1 MATLIGGSGWDQFWN
16 KGTWWKAL
24 LFIVVYWGLYELIG
38 LGIASV
44 FSGSINAENLL
55 GDPLSAF
62 LVLALPIF
70 IAGVLLFLFARSLG
84 WIGQIFGPQPVRG
97 QAWMWV
103 AVVLV
108 VIPIFLRAAA
118 TNWSAYS
125 VGLVLVMVFF
135 GLCVGFTE
143 ELATRGI
150 VVNMLR
156 NGGYGERLVFVL
168 SSLYFAL
175 LHSGN
180 ILSGMSPLVV
190 GVTVVYTFGFGT
202 MMYLSMRATGRITWA
217 ILLHAATDPTTFLAT
232 GGIDAATE
240 AAGTASLISLAG
252 LFNWVYILLALGAIF
267 LVKGHAERSEQKIST
282 PSVAP

>member
-1 MATLIGGSGWDQFWN
+1 MENNSSTWVRFWN
-16 KGTWWKAL
+16 RGTWWKAL
-24 LFIVVYWGLYELIG
+24 LIVAVYWGVYELIG
-38 LGIASV
+38 LGIGALV
-44 FSGSINAENLL
+44 GGSIDL
-55 GDPLSAF
+55 GSPLSDPLSAF
-62 LVLALPIF
+62 LGLALPILLSG
-70 IAGVLLFLFARSLG
+70 ILLFLFARSLG
-84 WIGQIFGPQPVRG
+84 WVKEIFGPQPVRG
-97 QAWMWV
+97 KAWMRV
-103 AVVLV
+103 AVLLV
-108 VIPIFLRAAA
+108 VVPIFLRLMA

-125 VGLVLVMVFF
+125 IGLVLVMAFF

-180 ILSGMSPLVV
+180 LLTGMAPLVV
-190 GVTVVYTFGFGT
+190 AVTVVYTFGFGA

-232 GGIDAATE
+232 GGIDATSAT
-240 AAGTASLISLAG
+240 AGAEELISLAG
-252 LFNWVYILLALGAIF
+252 LFNWAYILLALLAIF
-267 LVKGHAERSEQKIST
+267 LVKGRANRTHDIPPVPA
-282 PSVAP
+282 VA

>member
-1 MATLIGGSGWDQFWN
+1 MENNSSTWVRFWN
-16 KGTWWKAL
+16 RGTWWKAL
-24 LFIVVYWGLYELIG
+24 LIVAVYWGVYELIG
-38 LGIASV
+38 LGIGALV
-44 FSGSINAENLL
+44 GGSIDL
-55 GDPLSAF
+55 GSPLSDPLSAF
-62 LVLALPIF
+62 LGLALPILLSG
-70 IAGVLLFLFARSLG
+70 ILLFLFARSLG
-84 WIGQIFGPQPVRG
+84 WVKEIFGPQPVRG
-97 QAWMWV
+97 KAWMWV
-103 AVVLV
+103 AVLLV
-108 VIPIFLRAAA
+108 VIPIFLRLMA

-125 VGLVLVMVFF
+125 IGLVLVMAFF

-180 ILSGMSPLVV
+180 LLTGMAPLVV
-190 GVTVVYTFGFGT
+190 AVTVVYTFGFGA

-232 GGIDAATE
+232 GGIDATSAT
-240 AAGTASLISLAG
+240 AGAEELISLAG
-252 LFNWVYILLALGAIF
+252 LFNWASILLALLAIF
-267 LVKGHAERSEQKIST
+267 LVTGRANRTHDIPPVPA
-282 PSVAP
+282 VA

>member
-1 MATLIGGSGWDQFWN
+1 MENNSSTWVRFWN
-16 KGTWWKAL
+16 RGTWWKAL
-24 LFIVVYWGLYELIG
+24 LIVAVYWGVYELIG
-38 LGIASV
+38 LGIGALV
-44 FSGSINAENLL
+44 GGSIDL
-55 GDPLSAF
+55 GSPLSDPLSAF
-62 LVLALPIF
+62 LGLALPILLSG
-70 IAGVLLFLFARSLG
+70 ILLFLFARSLG
-84 WIGQIFGPQPVRG
+84 WVKEIFGPQPVRG
-97 QAWMWV
+97 KAWMWV
-103 AVVLV
+103 AVLLV
-108 VIPIFLRAAA
+108 VVPIFLRLMA

-125 VGLVLVMVFF
+125 IGLVLVMAFF

-180 ILSGMSPLVV
+180 LLTGMAPLVV
-190 GVTVVYTFGFGT
+190 AVTVVYTFGFGA

-232 GGIDAATE
+232 GGIDATSA
-240 AAGTASLISLAG
+240 AAGAEELISLAG
-252 LFNWVYILLALGAIF
+252 LFNWAYILLALLAIF
-267 LVKGHAERSEQKIST
+267 LVKGRANRTHDIPPVPA
-282 PSVAP
+282 VA

>member
-1 MATLIGGSGWDQFWN
+1 
-16 KGTWWKAL
+16 
-24 LFIVVYWGLYELIG
+24 
-38 LGIASV
+38 
-44 FSGSINAENLL
+44 
-55 GDPLSAF
+55 
-62 LVLALPIF
+62 
-70 IAGVLLFLFARSLG
+70 
-84 WIGQIFGPQPVRG
+84 
-97 QAWMWV
+97 MWV

-108 VIPIFLRAAA
+108 VVPIFLRAAA

-125 VGLVLVMVFF
+125 VGLLLVMVFF

-180 ILSGMSPLVV
+180 IISGMSPLVV
-190 GVTVVYTFGFGT
+190 GITVVYTFGFGA
-202 MMYLSMRATGRITWA
+202 MMYLSMRVTGRITWA

-240 AAGTASLISLAG
+240 TAGTASLISLAG
-252 LFNWVYILLALGAIF
+252 LFNWAYILLALVAIF
-267 LVKGHAERSEQKIST
+267 LVKGHSDRSAQKLHA
-282 PSVAP
+282 PSAAS